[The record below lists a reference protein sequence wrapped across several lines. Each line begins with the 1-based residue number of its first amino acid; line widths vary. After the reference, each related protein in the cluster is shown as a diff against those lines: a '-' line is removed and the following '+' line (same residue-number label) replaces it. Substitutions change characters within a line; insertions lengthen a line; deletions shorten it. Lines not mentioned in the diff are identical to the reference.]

1 MMKFLNI
8 QTNRR
13 CLTAALL
20 LLFPLLCSAEL
31 KPDPMHQV
39 LTLPDKPHPHW
50 VWVADISAASY
61 FPGKAYLM
69 DADKADMLG
78 MITMGYG
85 LSPIA
90 LPADGSA
97 VYTLE
102 RHYERTSRGK
112 VTDVVGI
119 YNGVTLQL
127 EKEIII
133 PAKKISAVP
142 YLSNVGLSD
151 DDRFLL
157 IYNFTP
163 AQSISVVDMHKREFV
178 KEISTPGC
186 GLVLPSGNR
195 RFLMLCSDSSIL
207 DVTFSDDLEQVTQ
220 KRGKKLFQSNDDFLT
235 EKPVRYGDEW
245 LFVSKSSFI
254 YPVNVSSDK
263 ISVGDRWSLTTEKE
277 RTDNWRIGGQQHLA
291 IHHQNGQLFALF
303 HQGGPESHKDPGD
316 QVWVYDVASK
326 KKTKEIKLKNIASAI
341 QVSQDD
347 NPLLFSLFLVYPTLD
362 IHDASSGEFVRSIN
376 EVGSTPM
383 LLQTPVLK

>member
-1 MMKFLNI
+1 MLKFLITQNSCC
-8 QTNRR
+8 R
-13 CLTAALL
+13 LALSVL
-20 LLFPLLCSAEL
+20 LALPLFCAAEL
-31 KPDPMHQV
+31 QPDPMNQV

-69 DADKADMLG
+69 DADKAEMLG

-90 LPADGSA
+90 LPADGSE

-142 YLSNVGLSD
+142 YLSNVGLTD

-163 AQSISVVDMHKREFV
+163 AQSVSVVDMHKREFV
-178 KEISTPGC
+178 KEIETPGC

-207 DVTFSDDLEQVTQ
+207 DVSFSDDLEKVTQ
-220 KRGKKLFQSNDDFLT
+220 TRGEKLFQSNTDFLT

-245 LFVSKSSFI
+245 LFVSKSSYI
-254 YPVNVSSDK
+254 YPVNISSDK
-263 ISVGDRWSLTTEKE
+263 ISIGQKWSLTSDIE
-277 RTDNWRIGGQQHLA
+277 RQDNWRIGGQQHLA
-291 IHHQNGQLFALF
+291 MHHQSGQLFALF

-341 QVSQDD
+341 QVSQD
-347 NPLLFSLFLVYPTLD
+347 NKPILFSLFLVYPTLD
-362 IHDASSGEFVRSIN
+362 IHDASSGEFIRSIN